1 MGPSEW
7 SAGPRMDSASDS
19 TTEYATLSFAN
30 PRLMRDALD
39 REVME
44 TDEDTW
50 SVTAVV
56 GFFCPG
62 VNTIADV
69 QQAPSRR
76 GNTSSFTSTTSLNRP
91 PLPPRPDWA
100 VGLRPNP
107 SLKTFPSGINP
118 PPTSPEPEN
127 ENEDSS
133 ADVLPMSLPRAKR
146 QRRRR
151 RRGAQSRTSVAG
163 RTASDAR
170 VEDGVG
176 REEFGVPV
184 EREVDVE
191 NEQEKV
197 EESENVPEKEKEKS
211 EVNSSTYSLVWIHL
225 LMNSAGA
232 F

>member
-30 PRLMRDALD
+30 PRLIRDALD
-39 REVME
+39 RQVME

-56 GFFCPG
+56 GFFRPG
-62 VNTIADV
+62 
-69 QQAPSRR
+69 APSRR

-100 VGLRPNP
+100 VGLRPDFWAASFRPNH
-107 SLKTFPSGINP
+107 SLKTLLSGINP

-127 ENEDSS
+127 ENEDPS

-170 VEDGVG
+170 GGGTGGEG
-176 REEFGVPV
+176 R
-184 EREVDVE
+184 REVDVE

-197 EESENVPEKEKEKS
+197 EESENVPEKEEKS

-232 F
+232 C